1 MKRATVY
8 LEEDLHKALKLKSME
23 SDSSI
28 SEIVNNAVRDTLD
41 EDLGDLLEIKKRKNE
56 GTISYESFLKKL
68 KSRGQI

>member
-8 LEEDLHKALKLKSME
+8 FEEDLHKALKLKSIE

-28 SEIVNNAVRDTLD
+28 SEIVNMAVRDTLD

-56 GTISYESFLKKL
+56 GAISYESFLKKL